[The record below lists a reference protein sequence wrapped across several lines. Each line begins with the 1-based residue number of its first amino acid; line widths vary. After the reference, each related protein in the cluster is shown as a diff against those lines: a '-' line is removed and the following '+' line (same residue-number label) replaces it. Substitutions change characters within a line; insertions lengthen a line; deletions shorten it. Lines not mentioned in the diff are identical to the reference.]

1 MKAKNNPQVKKF
13 SSIIIIVV
21 IIFSVGLL
29 VYFYVGSKNPVTIN
43 ISNETVTLDGLSNT
57 QTIINL
63 KDITGVEYVTQKL
76 DVTGHVMGGTMGNKA
91 FGGDVV
97 NNFGQVY
104 CYVENLQAPSLLIK
118 TKGENY
124 LVNTSNEQE
133 IKNDYNKLK
142 ESIS

>member
-1 MKAKNNPQVKKF
+1 MKAKENPKIKKF
-13 SSIIIIVV
+13 SSIILIIVIV
-21 IIFSVGLL
+21 FSVGLL
-29 VYFYVGSKNPVTIN
+29 VYFYIGSKNPVTIN
-43 ISNETVTLDGLSNT
+43 ISNETVTLGGLSDT

-76 DVTGHVMGGTMGNKA
+76 EVTGNDMGGTIGNKA

-97 NNFGQVY
+97 NNFGKVY

-118 TKGENY
+118 TKSENY

-133 IKNDYNKLK
+133 VKTDYDKLK
-142 ESIS
+142 NLK